1 MFGSV
6 KKFITFSLCMILLTG
21 IMQFPL
27 SADDST
33 SVEYENIGIGG
44 GGSFYAPLINP
55 ADSNN
60 YVVFSDMND
69 LYFSYDAGESW
80 ERTETYV
87 PLLHSCF
94 SEDGSTLYAGGNGLY
109 ASCDN
114 GKTLDIIYP
123 HPSTVKKRVSILG
136 RNDNCIISTGDY
148 NNCYV
153 LCVTEHNGRVYF
165 ITMDWSSKR
174 QLRLQS
180 CAPDGTDL
188 TEYYREN
195 TMTSASPM
203 KLNYKISADDNS
215 IYYSD
220 GKKIM
225 KYTFDEKILSEVYSA
240 VGTINDFKLIDET
253 FFILDDTD
261 EKTFIFYTRD
271 FIYYDDL
278 AESNT
283 LPSAFTATG
292 IEYSF
297 EWHYTMIAGNNLN
310 SLFIVMNSDIDD
322 SCPLNSDL
330 GGVLKYDGVQFEWAY
345 DPVYKTNRAYHDAS
359 WTTYAV
365 DPIYGIC
372 NDPNDDSHCLMTN
385 IHSVY
390 DIYYDESYKDGQMQ
404 HCTVKTVD
412 DVNYYSSTGLDCQ
425 TTYFVH
431 EDPFDSQHIIIST
444 TDIGLQISYDG
455 GKSFRRVVKQ
465 SKYWSAYNTCYDLYF
480 DENTEDVVYGLWS
493 SRHDAPNTVPNI
505 TDKYAKGYFAISLD
519 GGINWDFT
527 YSSGI
532 PENSIPVKM
541 SVVPNGEQL
550 TIAVATFNNG
560 FYISYDSGVT
570 FESISDDMRSYDGM
584 IWGEDVVIID
594 DMVYCLT
601 SYHTYVEY
609 DDIVAAQAK
618 ASEYPAVTNAV
629 PSVLYVYD
637 LKTCETHTVDLGD
650 IVIARSLTYDE
661 DYGLFINVIPYYY
674 WGWIDEIQANYYIN
688 YGGGVYYYNGDCFEL
703 ILPIENGAS
712 DSAFAPNGVMY
723 VNADKG
729 TIYYKEPGD
738 TEFHVYADGLFTR
751 MKNISF
757 SLDGNTL
764 YATTLGGGTYRM
776 PTLQLSPNEYTVTFV
791 DYDNTIISKQIVT
804 QGSSPA
810 FPNAPIREPDIYG
823 HYTFV
828 GWDSNSTNIEG
839 DLTLTAVYEMAEHT
853 TEIRGAYAPTCT
865 AEGYSGDTY
874 CSVCEM
880 LIEEGHIL
888 QITEH
893 ISGNANS
900 NNDGTHTYSCEECD
914 KVLSNE
920 TCIDADNDGC
930 CDICAYK
937 MNLTE
942 FTKVSSFTNGKQYLI
957 VGSNKALLSSISS
970 QSISLE
976 YSSGYYITSETI
988 PENMLWTYDNGY
1000 LYTQLDG
1007 YKYYLTAY
1015 RGFQAFSYTLS
1026 AEPQVRMASTWS
1038 YKNGY
1043 LSTMVNDW
1051 WYRTTKY
1058 LNIDKNGNVT
1068 LSSRANIDLYQLEN

>member
-33 SVEYENIGIGG
+33 SVEYENISIGAG
-44 GGSFYAPLINP
+44 GAFFNPLINP
-55 ADSNN
+55 INSDI

-69 LYFSYDAGESW
+69 IYYSFDSGQSW
-80 ERTETYV
+80 KRTETKVTFFNACY
-87 PLLHSCF
+87 
-94 SEDGSTLYAGGNGLY
+94 SEDGSTLFAGSSGLY
-109 ASCDN
+109 ASSDN
-114 GKTLDIIYP
+114 GQTIEMIYP
-123 HPSTVKKRVSILG
+123 KADTILTSVSHIG
-136 RNDNCIISTGDY
+136 RNDDNILATGYSNSYIVSMSEY
-148 NNCYV
+148 N
-153 LCVTEHNGRVYF
+153 GKIYF
-165 ITMDWSSKR
+165 ITLDWNINQTIR
-174 QLRLQS
+174 ILS
-180 CAPDGTDL
+180 CNFDGSDL
-188 TEYYREN
+188 VTHYTAIVNEYMSPLDVNYNMIVDNEN
-195 TMTSASPM
+195 
-203 KLNYKISADDNS
+203 

-220 GKKIM
+220 GYSI
-225 KYTFDEKILSEVYSA
+225 YTFNFDSEQLSVKYIGT
-240 VGTINDFKLIDET
+240 GTINDFAKICDKY
-253 FFILDDTD
+253 FILDDTP
-261 EKTFIFYTRD
+261 EKTNILYTDD
-271 FIYYDDL
+271 FITFDDL
-278 AESNT
+278 SDLNNLADYFILSGYTYDFGWHFKEISG
-283 LPSAFTATG
+283 TG
-292 IEYSF
+292 IDNLFFSFTSEVECTGRTMSTLGGILKFNGSDF
-297 EWHYTMIAGNNLN
+297 EWVWDPISKNN
-310 SLFIVMNSDIDD
+310 S
-322 SCPLNSDL
+322 
-330 GGVLKYDGVQFEWAY
+330 Y
-345 DPVYKTNRAYHDAS
+345 YKDTAWNYGS
-359 WTTYAV
+359 Y

-372 NDPNDDSHCLMTN
+372 ADYNNTDHCLMTN
-385 IHSVY
+385 IDTVY
-390 DIYYDESYKDGQMQ
+390 DIFYGTDICNLKSL
-404 HCTVKTVD
+404 HCNIVELNGID
-412 DVNYYSSTGLDCQ
+412 YYSSTGLDCQ
-425 TTYFVH
+425 VTYSVH
-431 EDPFDSQHIIIST
+431 EDPFNNQHLLICT
-444 TDIGLQISYDG
+444 TDMGLQISYDG
-455 GKSFRRVVKQ
+455 GKSFRRMKHDNIY
-465 SKYWSAYNTCYDLYF
+465 SSRYNTCYDLYF
-480 DENTEDVVYGLWS
+480 DQKTEGIVYGLWS
-493 SRHDAPNTVPNI
+493 SRHGAPNILPSLSDIYTS
-505 TDKYAKGYFAISLD
+505 GGFAISLD

-527 YSSGI
+527 YSSGL

-570 FESISDDMRSYDGM
+570 FESISEDMRSYDSM

-688 YGGGVYYYNGDCFEL
+688 YGGGVYYYNGNCFEL

-729 TIYYKEPGD
+729 IIYYKEPGD

-757 SLDGNTL
+757 SLDGSTL

-776 PTLQLSPNEYTVTFV
+776 PALQLSPNEYTVTFV
-791 DYDNTIISKQIVT
+791 DYDNTVISKQIVT

-810 FPNAPIREPDIYG
+810 IPNTPIREPDIYG

-839 DLTLTAVYEMAEHT
+839 DLTLTAVYEMTEHT

-865 AEGYSGDTY
+865 AEGYSGDKY

-888 QITEH
+888 QLTEH
-893 ISGNANS
+893 ISGNAIS

-914 KVLSNE
+914 KILSNE

-988 PENMLWTYDNGY
+988 SENMLWTYDNGY

-1015 RGFQAFSYTLS
+1015 RGFKAFSYTLS

-1068 LSSRANIDLYQLEN
+1068 LSSRANIDLYQLES